1 MEKQDRRDLNTKW
14 PLYRATGDT
23 SAQDHGVVTGLKA
36 SPDKSVWCVSQH
48 TLLRLPEAGKK
59 KATVLFF
66 FLNGC
71 LLRMFKGFLLAYHQL
86 YIVLSFF
93 LYQIIFFF
101 REVILLMSRK
111 GHSDNIKNPQ
121 NHSSPS
127 VFKASCQ
134 MLCLS
139 MVSASLLTAYKV
151 LPSQHLEA
159 SSAWY
164 IMESLQAE
172 TGIEEA
178 RGIVNSQYEQLP
190 IQIVTNTSLSFL
202 NIAESSA
209 FRLGVWTTTNRRK
222 G

>member
-1 MEKQDRRDLNTKW
+1 MRLPT
-14 PLYRATGDT
+14 Y
-23 SAQDHGVVTGLKA
+23 SAQATRSRKKESHSIIFFSERLSIKNV
-36 SPDKSVWCVSQH
+36 Q
-48 TLLRLPEAGKK
+48 RLPFG
-59 KATVLFF
+59 
-66 FLNGC
+66 
-71 LLRMFKGFLLAYHQL
+71 LLPAVH
-86 YIVLSFF
+86 SFVI
-93 LYQIIFFF
+93 LPLPNNLFF